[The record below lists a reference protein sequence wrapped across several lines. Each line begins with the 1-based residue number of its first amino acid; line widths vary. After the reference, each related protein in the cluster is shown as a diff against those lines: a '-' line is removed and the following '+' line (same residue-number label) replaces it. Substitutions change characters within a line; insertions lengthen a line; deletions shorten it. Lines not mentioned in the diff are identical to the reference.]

1 MSQADPCWTEALA
14 AAERFGA
21 LQARHRAD
29 GIVSPGEAEREAR
42 SFRAEVFAAVVN
54 VADVLGIAQAVM
66 RRGPEGV
73 RAAALIR
80 QRERR
85 LADAAR
91 FGPEPDAPEA
101 A

>member
-1 MSQADPCWTEALA
+1 MSQVDPCWTEALA

-29 GIVSPGEAEREAR
+29 GVVSPGEAEREAR
-42 SFRAEVFAAVVN
+42 AFRGEVFAAVVN

-73 RAAALIR
+73 RAASLIA

-91 FGPEPDAPEA
+91 FAPDAPEA